1 LGKFETYLYLFSE
14 HIADFHYEIY
24 IGDGNRFGKKQP
36 DGSYDGMSL
45 ESFFLPSQK
54 TNIFCSWP
62 FAPG

>member
-1 LGKFETYLYLFSE
+1 LGTFEDLLLFPPPSLYSE

-45 ESFFLPSQK
+45 ELL
-54 TNIFCSWP
+54 
-62 FAPG
+62 FAFTKNSIL